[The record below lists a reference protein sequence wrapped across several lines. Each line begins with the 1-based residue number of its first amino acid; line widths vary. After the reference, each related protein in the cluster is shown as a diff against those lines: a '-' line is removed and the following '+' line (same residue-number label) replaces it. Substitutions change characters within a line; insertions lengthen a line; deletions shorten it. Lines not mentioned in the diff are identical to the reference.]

1 MVSML
6 PPRNPL
12 RPPCP
17 RLPGLFP
24 TRILSPGCVIATA
37 FAPDSGVLSTM
48 VVCDAPKTTSE
59 VGEEFSAHE
68 GRGRAR
74 PLPDIQVRCLRA
86 WGHAGPAVPSLRPA
100 QRVEEAG
107 LHLALG
113 VPFALGSRGAW
124 YVRVRGQDQASGAW
138 SLPQGA
144 PAQGVTIRM

>member
-12 RPPCP
+12 RPPRP

-48 VVCDAPKTTSE
+48 VVGDAPKTTSE

-86 WGHAGPAVPSLRPA
+86 WGHAGPAVPSGQLSAWRK
-100 QRVEEAG
+100 
-107 LHLALG
+107 LG
-113 VPFALGSRGAW
+113 CTSPWVCRLLSDLVVPGMC
-124 YVRVRGQDQASGAW
+124 V
-138 SLPQGA
+138 
-144 PAQGVTIRM
+144 